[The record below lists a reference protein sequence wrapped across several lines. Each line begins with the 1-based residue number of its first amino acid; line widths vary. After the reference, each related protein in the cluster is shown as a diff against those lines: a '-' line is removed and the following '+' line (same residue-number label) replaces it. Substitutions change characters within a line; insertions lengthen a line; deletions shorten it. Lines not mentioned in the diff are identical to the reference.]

1 VTESALVNT
10 YAQFPMTIASGSGAR
25 VRDDRGREYWDLY
38 GGHAVAL
45 IGHSHPAVTR
55 ALAEQAERL
64 TFYSN
69 AAPLEIRARAAE
81 RLYEFAPDGLDRV
94 FFCNSG
100 SEANENALKLA
111 IQQTGRKRIAALEG
125 GFHGRTLL
133 AVSATANDAL
143 RAPYY
148 GLLCPTV
155 RLQPNLVSDVDRIDR
170 EVAAVIVEPIQSMA
184 GVVELTGEFLKALR
198 QRCDE
203 VGAWLIY
210 DEVQTG
216 MGRIGRPFAAGEHGV
231 LPDLVTLAKGIANGV
246 PLGAVFMTSRIADAV
261 TL

>member
-1 VTESALVNT
+1 VGAVVATGVARKGWAEPYETARAATRDRKATCHGRTDDVTESALVNT

-81 RLYEFAPDGLDRV
+81 RLCQFAPDGLGRV

-133 AVSATANDAL
+133 AVAATANDRL
-143 RAPYY
+143 RAPYD
-148 GLLCPTV
+148 GLLCSTV
-155 RLQPNLVSDVDRIDR
+155 RLQPNRVSDVDRIAD
-170 EVAAVIVEPIQSMA
+170 
-184 GVVELTGEFLKALR
+184 G
-198 QRCDE
+198 
-203 VGAWLIY
+203 
-210 DEVQTG
+210 
-216 MGRIGRPFAAGEHGV
+216 GV
-231 LPDLVTLAKGIANGV
+231 LE
-246 PLGAVFMTSRIADAV
+246 GAATAV
-261 TL
+261 R